1 MGIEVPPLPMF
12 RLLLDVNAST
22 FTDGKFAK
30 WDDTAKRL
38 VGADAGT
45 VTSVG
50 LSVPS
55 ILTVSG
61 SPVTG
66 SGTITIGLA
75 NQSANT
81 VLAGPTSGGAAAP
94 SFRAL
99 VSGDIPDL
107 DAAKIATGTLP
118 PARGGTGTGTA
129 PTNGQVPIG
138 TTGGAYTPAALTG
151 TANQVIVSTGAG
163 SITLSLPQS
172 IHSASTPTF
181 AQLTISNAPSAAG
194 DAATKGYV
202 DSVCQGLDCKF
213 SVRVATTANITLSGT
228 QTIDGVA
235 VIAGDRVLVKNQST
249 GSQNG
254 IYVVA
259 AGAWSRAADADTSAE
274 VTSGL
279 FTFVSEGTVNASSG
293 WVLTTPDPI
302 TLGTTSLTF
311 TQFSGAGQIVDGAG
325 LSKSGNTLS
334 VNVDD
339 TSIEIN
345 SDALRV
351 KSTWVGQTS
360 LTTLGT
366 ITTGVWQGTAIA
378 VAYGGTGVSTAAANL
393 VFAGPT
399 SGGSAAPAFRVL
411 VAGDIP
417 NLDAAK
423 ITTGTFNAARLPT
436 HSHSAADITSGT
448 LAIARGGTGV
458 ATTPANG
465 QLLIGNGTDYTQA
478 TLTAGRQ
485 IRVVNTAGAITIH
498 QRGPHTSEG
507 RLSGADNTPVTIS
520 DLAAITGIRFV
531 PYVGNRIGLWTVDGW
546 DIYEFTQ
553 ITLAI
558 PGATY
563 SAGDVVDLFAYWNG
577 SSVAMEFGPKW
588 TNGNTRATG
597 LTYQDGVLV
606 KNGDS
611 TRRYLGSTEFDSST
625 VTCSTRQK
633 RFLWNYFNRVD
644 QELYVED
651 TSAAYTYATAAW
663 REFRGVT
670 TQRLEF
676 LIGVVEDAPRFDLWA
691 GLRGTGINRVGV
703 GFNSTTSP
711 SNPSVGFIGD
721 GGGATLLQYVSNSV
735 TALRGTDV
743 LTGYNYATCLQ
754 YTDSG
759 TGAYEKM
766 RLSGIV
772 RG

>member
-50 LSVPS
+50 LAVPA

-75 NQSANT
+75 NQTANT
-81 VLAGPTSGGAAAP
+81 VLAGPTSGGSAAP

-107 DAAKIATGTLP
+107 DTAKIATGTLP

-129 PTNGQVPIG
+129 PSNGQVPIG
-138 TTGGAYTPAALTG
+138 TTGGVYTPASLTG
-151 TANQVIVSTGAG
+151 TSNQVIVSTGAG

-172 IHSASTPTF
+172 IHSAATPTF

-202 DSVCQGLDCKF
+202 DSVCQGLDTKF
-213 SVRVATTANITLSGT
+213 SVRAATTANITLSGT

-259 AGAWSRAADADTSAE
+259 GGAWSRAADADTSAE

-339 TSIEIN
+339 VSIEIN

-366 ITTGVWQGTAIA
+366 ITTGTWQGTVIA
-378 VAYGGTGVSTAAANL
+378 VAYGGTGVATASANT
-393 VFAGPT
+393 VFSGPT
-399 SGGSAAPAFRVL
+399 SGGSAAPAFRAL

-417 NLDAAK
+417 SLDAAK

-465 QLLIGNGTDYTQA
+465 QLLIGNGTDYTLA
-478 TLTAGRQ
+478 ALTAGRQ
-485 IRVVNTAGAITIH
+485 TRIVNTAGAITIH
-498 QRGPHTSEG
+498 QRGPHRSEC
-507 RLSGADNTPVTIS
+507 RLSGADDTPVTTS
-520 DLAAITGIRFV
+520 DLGSITGIRFV
-531 PYVGNRIGLWTVDGW
+531 PYIGNRIGLWTVDGW

-563 SAGDVVDLFAYWNG
+563 SAGDAVDLFSYWNG
-577 SSVAMEFGPKW
+577 SSVALEFGPKW
-588 TNGNTRATG
+588 TNGNTRATA
-597 LTYQDGVLV
+597 LAYQDGVLV
-606 KNGDS
+606 KSGDS
-611 TRRYLGSTEFDSST
+611 TRRYLGSVEFDSSLQ
-625 VTCSTRQK
+625 TCSTRQK
-633 RFLWNYFNRVD
+633 RLLWNYYNRVA
-644 QELYVED
+644 QELFAEENG
-651 TSAAYTYATAAW
+651 TSHNYSTNVW
-663 REFRGVT
+663 REWNNSTSYRLKYFVGV
-670 TQRLEF
+670 L
-676 LIGVVEDAPRFDLWA
+676 EDAPTFSLYGGVSGSGDTRLGFGSNSASSPNPSA
-691 GLRGTGINRVGV
+691 GLYFVGVTAAASMSRTARRGTEMLLGTNY
-703 GFNSTTSP
+703 TT
-711 SNPSVGFIGD
+711 
-721 GGGATLLQYVSNSV
+721 A
-735 TALRGTDV
+735 
-743 LTGYNYATCLQ
+743 LQ
-754 YTDSG
+754 YTGSG
-759 TGAYEKM
+759 TGTFDKLQ
-766 RLSGIV
+766 LSGSV
-772 RG
+772 MG